1 MYTRSKDPKLKKQT
15 NKQEKNHG
23 MELNFRNQTTDC
35 ILNPKRYLKQVS
47 INFYSFAKMEE
58 SVRV

>member
-1 MYTRSKDPKLKKQT
+1 
-15 NKQEKNHG
+15 
-23 MELNFRNQTTDC
+23 MELNFRNQTADC

-58 SVRV
+58 FVRV